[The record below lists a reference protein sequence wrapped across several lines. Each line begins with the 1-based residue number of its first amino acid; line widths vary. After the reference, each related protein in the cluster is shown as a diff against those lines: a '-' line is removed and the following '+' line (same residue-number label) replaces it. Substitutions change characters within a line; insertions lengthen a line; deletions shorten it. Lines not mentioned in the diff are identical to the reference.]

1 MDLLSQ
7 MATFVRIVDGKSLS
21 AAARAQRLSLPA
33 ISRQQRGLEADLGVS
48 LIMRSTRRLHVT
60 DAGQQW
66 YAHCVRV
73 LREVDAARAN
83 VSTTNAVRGTLVVS
97 ASLTFGTE
105 VIVPQLNALVA
116 RHPQLVIDL
125 RLEDHIVDLV
135 AEGVDV
141 AIRAGQPPPD
151 STAFF
156 AQPIFDMRRVVVAA
170 PRWLRKHGTPRE
182 PAQLVRH
189 ACRVQVTP
197 AGTTFRWHLR
207 RGDDD
212 QTIDVRGP
220 LRSNAPVA
228 LRSLAVDG
236 GGLAYLP
243 DWVVAPELASGRLRR
258 VLPEWS
264 SPPLMAWAIYR
275 AELRSAPRLRAFL
288 DALPSGPIGDAATAR
303 PPDAG
308 RAPDG
313 ATRSARH
320 DPKRGA

>member
-33 ISRQQRGLEADLGVS
+33 ISRQLRGLEAELGVS

-73 LREVDAARAN
+73 LREIDEARAN
-83 VSTTNAVRGTLVVS
+83 VTATTGLRGSLVVS
-97 ASLTFGTE
+97 ASLTFGIE
-105 VIVPQLNALVA
+105 VIAPRLNALVA
-116 RHPQLVIDL
+116 KHPQLVIDL

-141 AIRAGQPPPD
+141 AIRAGQSPPD

-182 PAQLVRH
+182 PAQLARH
-189 ACRVQVTP
+189 ACLVQVTP
-197 AGTTFRWHLR
+197 AGATVRWDLR
-207 RGDDD
+207 RGDDA

-228 LRSLAVDG
+228 LRALAVDG
-236 GGLAYLP
+236 AGLAYLP
-243 DWVVAPELASGRLRR
+243 DWVVAPELARGRLRR

-264 SPPLMAWAIYR
+264 SSPLMAWAIYR
-275 AELRSAPRLRAFL
+275 TELRSAPRLRAFL
-288 DALPSGPIGDAATAR
+288 EALPSGPARNAAR
-303 PPDAG
+303 
-308 RAPDG
+308 
-313 ATRSARH
+313 
-320 DPKRGA
+320 